1 MKNHNNIEVHI
12 ILEGEAEV
20 DSNVLA
26 GFESVLRQYLLDKP
40 HVKSSI
46 CTVPCGTNLKD
57 QKRVQIVVSR

>member
-1 MKNHNNIEVHI
+1 MKNYNNIDVHI

-26 GFESVLRQYLLDKP
+26 GFESVLRQDLRDKP
-40 HVKSSI
+40 HLKSRT